1 MRARVLLLPV
11 LLLAAA
17 GAAAAPPSKPAPVK
31 PAPRSALKPAKAVKP
46 SREALALARA
56 VRDDR
61 AEAKGAE
68 AQIAHLRQQLTALG
82 AVEAAGERGAGDK
95 RARLQRLTEQEE
107 ALVAQLGASQNA
119 TARLLGALALYRRDP
134 PPALLVHPNSA
145 KDAVRAQ
152 ILARA
157 LAPEIE
163 ARSKAL
169 ALQLERLRTLRRQ
182 VDTASESLFKSE
194 SAVAEQ
200 RARLE
205 QLITDRVV
213 LQRSLAAQAEKDE
226 AMLRELARR
235 AQAPA
240 DLLSR
245 LPAGAESLGPAPEHL
260 IEPVQ
265 GRLAARYGEAAFPGA
280 PKAGFTWETS
290 PGAPVLAPAAG
301 IVEYAGPLKDY
312 GVILILRTGGAY
324 HLVLTGL
331 GAAEAVVGTT
341 VAAGEPVGRM
351 GEDAAA
357 GPSLYLEVRKGGD
370 PVDPKRWFKTAAR

>member
-1 MRARVLLLPV
+1 MRLPAAAFAVLLAP
-11 LLLAAA
+11 LAAA
-17 GAAAAPPSKPAPVK
+17 AATAPKPVPPVK
-31 PAPRSALKPAKAVKP
+31 ASPQ
-46 SREALALARA
+46 ALALARA

-61 AEAKGAE
+61 AQARGAE
-68 AQIAHLRQQLTALG
+68 AQIVHLRQQLTALA

-95 RARLQRLTEQEE
+95 RARLQRLTGEE
-107 ALVAQLGASQNA
+107 DALLASLGENQNA
-119 TARLLGALALYRRDP
+119 AARLLGALALYRRDP
-134 PPALLVHPNSA
+134 PPALLVHPKSA
-145 KDAVRAQ
+145 QDAVRAQ

-157 LAPEIE
+157 LEPEIE
-163 ARSKAL
+163 AKSRTL
-169 ALQLERLRTLRRQ
+169 TLQLETLRNLRRQ
-182 VDTASESLFKSE
+182 VETASEDLFRSD

-200 RARLE
+200 RAQLE
-205 QLITDRVV
+205 KLIADRTT
-213 LQRSLAAQAEKDE
+213 LQRALKAQAETAE
-226 AMLRELARR
+226 AQLREMALKSK
-235 AQAPA
+235 APA

-245 LPAGAESLGPAPEHL
+245 LPTGPESLGPAPERL

-265 GRLAARYGEAAFPGA
+265 GRLAARFGEAAFPGA
-280 PKAGFTWETS
+280 PKAGFTWATT

-351 GEDAAA
+351 GEDAGA
-357 GPSLYLEVRKGGD
+357 GPSLYLEVRKGGE

>member
-11 LLLAAA
+11 LLLATA
-17 GAAAAPPSKPAPVK
+17 GAAAAP
-31 PAPRSALKPAKAVKP
+31 APRTTPKSALKPAKPVKP
-46 SREALALARA
+46 SPQALALARA

-68 AQIAHLRQQLTALG
+68 AQIAHLRQQLTALA
-82 AVEAAGERGAGDK
+82 AVEATGERGASDK
-95 RARLQRLTEQEE
+95 RARLQRLTDKEE
-107 ALVAQLGASQNA
+107 ALVAKLGESQNA

-134 PPALLVHPNSA
+134 PPALLVHPSSA

-157 LAPEIE
+157 LAPEIQ
-163 ARSKAL
+163 ARSHAL
-169 ALQLERLRTLRRQ
+169 ALQLQDLRTLRRE
-182 VDTASESLFKSE
+182 VDATSESLFKSE

-200 RARLE
+200 RAQLE
-205 QLITDRVV
+205 QMIADKTV
-213 LQRSLAAQAEKDE
+213 LQRSLVAQAETDE

-245 LPAGAESLGPAPEHL
+245 LPASAESLGPVPEHL

-265 GRLAARYGEAAFPGA
+265 GRLAARYGQAAVAGG
-280 PKAGFTWETS
+280 PKAGFTWTTS

-351 GEDAAA
+351 GEDAGA

>member
-1 MRARVLLLPV
+1 MRPPAA
-11 LLLAAA
+11 LAAA
-17 GAAAAPPSKPAPVK
+17 LIGLTALTAAAPKPG
-31 PAPRSALKPAKAVKP
+31 LKPAKAVKP
-46 SREALALARA
+46 SAQALALARA

-61 AEAKGAE
+61 AEAKGAQ
-68 AQIAHLRQQLTALG
+68 AQIAHLRQQLTALA

-107 ALVAQLGASQNA
+107 ALVARLGESQNA
-119 TARLLGALALYRRDP
+119 TARLLGALALFRRDP
-134 PPALLVHPNSA
+134 PPALLVHPQSA

-157 LAPEIE
+157 LTPEIE

-169 ALQLERLRTLRRQ
+169 ALQLQSLRALRRQ
-182 VDTASESLFKSE
+182 VDAASEDLFKSD

-200 RARLE
+200 RAELE
-205 QLITDRVV
+205 QLIADKIV
-213 LQRSLAAQAEKDE
+213 LQRSLVAQAETAE
-226 AMLRELARR
+226 AKLRELALRS
-235 AQAPA
+235 QAPA
-240 DLLSR
+240 DLLTK
-245 LPAGAESLGPAPEHL
+245 LPPGDDSLGPAPDHL

-265 GRLAARYGEAAFPGA
+265 GRLAARYGEAAYAGA
-280 PKAGFTWETS
+280 PKEGFTWTTT

-312 GVILILRTGGAY
+312 GVILILRAGGAY

-341 VAAGEPVGRM
+341 VAAGEPIGRM
-351 GEDAAA
+351 GEDAGP
-357 GPSLYLEVRKGGD
+357 GPSLYLEVRKGGE
-370 PVDPKRWFKTAAR
+370 PVDPKRWFKTVR

>member
-1 MRARVLLLPV
+1 MRARVLLLSA

-17 GAAAAPPSKPAPVK
+17 GGAA
-31 PAPRSALKPAKAVKP
+31 PAPRPMPKSALKPAKAVKP
-46 SREALALARA
+46 SAQALALARA

-61 AEAKGAE
+61 AEVKGAE

-95 RARLQRLTEQEE
+95 RARLQRLNAQEE
-107 ALVAQLGASQNA
+107 ALTAQLGESQNA

-134 PPALLVHPNSA
+134 PPALLVHPQSA

-157 LAPEIE
+157 MAPQIE

-169 ALQLERLRTLRRQ
+169 ALQLESLRTLRRQ
-182 VDTASESLFKSE
+182 VDAASESLFKSE

-200 RARLE
+200 RAELE
-205 QLITDRVV
+205 QLIADRIV
-213 LQRSLAAQAEKDE
+213 LQRSLTAQAEKDE
-226 AMLRELARR
+226 AMLRELAR
-235 AQAPA
+235 QSKAPA

-245 LPAGAESLGPAPEHL
+245 LPAGAESLGPVPEHL

-265 GRLAARYGEAAFPGA
+265 GRLAAHYGEAAFSGG
-280 PKAGFTWETS
+280 PKAGFTWRTS

-301 IVEYAGPLKDY
+301 VVEYAGPLKDY

-351 GEDAAA
+351 GEDAET
-357 GPSLYLEVRKGGD
+357 GPSLYLEMRRGGE
-370 PVDPKRWFKTAAR
+370 PVDPKRWFKAAR

>member
-1 MRARVLLLPV
+1 MRPPPLFAVALIALT
-11 LLLAAA
+11 
-17 GAAAAPPSKPAPVK
+17 AAAPAPKPGHTS
-31 PAPRSALKPAKAVKP
+31 SAIKP
-46 SREALALARA
+46 SPQALALARA

-61 AEAKGAE
+61 AEARGAE
-68 AQIAHLRQQLTALG
+68 AQIAHLRQQLTALA

-95 RARLQRLTEQEE
+95 RARLQRLTQEEE
-107 ALVAQLGASQNA
+107 ALTARLGAQQNA
-119 TARLLGALALYRRDP
+119 TARLLGALALYRRNP
-134 PPALLVHPNSA
+134 PPALLVHPQSA

-163 ARSKAL
+163 ARSHAL
-169 ALQLERLRTLRRQ
+169 ALQLQSLRALRRQ
-182 VDTASESLFKSE
+182 VDAASEDLFKSD
-194 SAVAEQ
+194 SALAEQ
-200 RARLE
+200 RAQLE
-205 QLITDRVV
+205 QMIADKTV
-213 LQRSLAAQAEKDE
+213 LQRSLVADAETAE
-226 AMLRELARR
+226 AGLRELARR
-235 AQAPA
+235 ALAPA
-240 DLLSR
+240 DLLSK
-245 LPAGAESLGPAPEHL
+245 LPSGAESLGPAPERL

-265 GRLAARYGEAAFPGA
+265 GRLAARFGQAAFAGA
-280 PKAGFTWETS
+280 PKDGFTWKTS

-351 GEDAAA
+351 GEDAQA
-357 GPSLYLEVRKGGD
+357 GPDLYLEVRKGGE
-370 PVDPKRWFKTAAR
+370 PVDPKRWFKAAR